1 MWLMLLQALMVIYVG
16 KIKEVALTNQFLGNL
31 FAESINRHQERI
43 CTFSRFASSSTNLYH
58 KREFCKEEAGMRS

>member
-16 KIKEVALTNQFLGNL
+16 KIKEVALTNQSLGNL

-43 CTFSRFASSSTNLYH
+43 CTFNRLASSSINLSH
-58 KREFCKEEAGMRS
+58 RRERCKADAGI